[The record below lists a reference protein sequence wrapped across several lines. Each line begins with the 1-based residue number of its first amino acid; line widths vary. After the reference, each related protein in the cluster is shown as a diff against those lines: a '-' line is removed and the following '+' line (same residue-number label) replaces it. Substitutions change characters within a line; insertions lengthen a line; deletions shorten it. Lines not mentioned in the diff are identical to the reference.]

1 VLLPSAWSCLQ
12 KAKAPPPAPPGPK
25 KAAPLWPSWP
35 ASSPWVTSVGATRF
49 YQDKVGEV
57 EAAVSSED
65 HFGSGGGFSPWAQ
78 FPQPAWQASAVQ
90 HYFATVPAS
99 TLPDQSKAAY
109 NKNGRGTPDVSA
121 LGTAY
126 QVINGG
132 KALPGGVGGT
142 SASAPAFAGMIALI
156 NDALIAKG
164 SKPLG
169 FLNPFLYQNAD
180 AFTDVVHGSNKVGRG
195 GGPLQY
201 GFNCTQGWD
210 PITGLGTPKF
220 DALLAAANKVDVS
233 SM

>member
-1 VLLPSAWSCLQ
+1 MGVNPISSGSPHVRPMGVHRTCGEPDEI
-12 KAKAPPPAPPGPK
+12 KKNTHPK
-25 KAAPLWPSWP
+25 NFTALFR
-35 ASSPWVTSVGATRF
+35 V
-49 YQDKVGEV
+49 Q
-57 EAAVSSED
+57 
-65 HFGSGGGFSPWAQ
+65 GSGGGFSPWTQ

-169 FLNPFLYQNAD
+169 FLNPFL
-180 AFTDVVHGSNKVGRG
+180 
-195 GGPLQY
+195 
-201 GFNCTQGWD
+201 
-210 PITGLGTPKF
+210 
-220 DALLAAANKVDVS
+220 
-233 SM
+233 